1 MPTPIRREGNGRHE
15 HWGRGSGTVR
25 LRTAGD
31 SPRRPS
37 TRESDRG
44 TSRRGDGAPSTGRP
58 AARGR
63 SLAREGH
70 GWAAGR
76 PPGGLPRP
84 ATGTNMSALA
94 AAAGQSQRD
103 ASALAARKPR
113 AQQVCSRPPRRKKE
127 EHPGEVLVGGGASS
141 CQESGRATAPP
152 GKSLVAQA
160 ADRPP
165 APRPAGPR
173 VFSARIAWSLP
184 AHPQPPE
191 RLSRTTKPHKHRE
204 GTRPIPLYPR

>member
-1 MPTPIRREGNGRHE
+1 MPPPIRREGNGRHE

-76 PPGGLPRP
+76 PPGGPPRP
-84 ATGTNMSALA
+84 ATGTNVSALA

-103 ASALAARKPR
+103 ASALTARKPR
-113 AQQVCSRPPRRKKE
+113 AQQACSRPPRRKKE
-127 EHPGEVLVGGGASS
+127 EHPGEVLVGGGGVILPGVRTSH
-141 CQESGRATAPP
+141 GTAREEPR
-152 GKSLVAQA
+152 GAGCRQA
-160 ADRPP
+160 PR
-165 APRPAGPR
+165 PRPAGPR